1 MKIIKKL
8 PLKPRGRVDDKKHTT
23 REAIRDAYTN
33 GPKLEV
39 QIIPAK
45 RDAAESGEPK
55 RLRVCAYCRVST
67 DEDSQGSSYELQV
80 QNYTQMIQNNPDWE
94 FAGIYADDA
103 AIIGLN
109 QKPEANGRRFSPF
122 SLVSAHCKANGGCN
136 CLI

>member
-8 PLKPRGRVDDKKHTT
+8 PLKPRGRIDDKKHTT

-45 RDAAESGEPK
+45 RDAAGSGEPK

-67 DEDSQGSSYELQV
+67 DEDSQGTSYELQV

-94 FAGIYADDA
+94 FAGIYADVDTPYGQIEYVGA
-103 AIIGLN
+103 DRHQWKESYL
-109 QKPEANGRRFSPF
+109 
-122 SLVSAHCKANGGCN
+122 
-136 CLI
+136 